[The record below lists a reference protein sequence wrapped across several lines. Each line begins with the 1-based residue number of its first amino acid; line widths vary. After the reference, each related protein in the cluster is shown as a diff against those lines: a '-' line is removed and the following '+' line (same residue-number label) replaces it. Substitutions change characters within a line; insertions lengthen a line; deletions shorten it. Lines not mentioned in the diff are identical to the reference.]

1 MITDEIIKKYFC
13 PMPILFSERLFFR
26 TMRKSDYRDMYE
38 YAKQDRVT
46 EYLLW
51 KPHPDEDYTYDYLD
65 YVESRYRVGDFYDW
79 ALVLRDSGKMIGTC
93 GFNYFDKINNSAE
106 IGYVLNP
113 AYWNQGIATE
123 AVKTVIRF
131 GFVEL
136 DLNRIEARHMIGNN
150 PSGRVMEKC
159 GMKHEGILRSAVLV
173 GDEYKTVSVYSILYG
188 EYIRSEIKKGEKN
201 KHE

>member
-1 MITDEIIKKYFC
+1 LITDEIIKKYFC
-13 PMPILFSERLFFR
+13 PMPILLSERLFFR
-26 TMRKSDYRDMYE
+26 AMRKSDYRDMYE
-38 YAKQDRVT
+38 YAKQNRVT

-51 KPHPDEDYTYDYLD
+51 RPHPDEDYTYDYLE
-65 YVESRYRVGDFYDW
+65 YVESRYKIGDFYDW

-136 DLNRIEARHMIGNN
+136 DLNRIEARHMIGTCRAAGVWEN
-150 PSGRVMEKC
+150 G
-159 GMKHEGILRSAVLV
+159 G
-173 GDEYKTVSVYSILYG
+173 
-188 EYIRSEIKKGEKN
+188 
-201 KHE
+201 